1 MSTFTRLQKRLSRL
15 GIDTDYQHSIYH
27 LRRQN
32 AEAQVLLPDT
42 LPLEEKAVQQLLDF
56 ASVHLPGSDARVC
69 AARAT
74 PDFHPGTLA
83 PVGSIVATTEN
94 FVIPA
99 AIGTDINCG
108 MRLLTTGVHHT
119 DADEHKSAL
128 IQALKN
134 TLLLD
139 RRDVPV
145 TPDSFSA
152 LFDEG
157 LSAWL
162 AALPQQGLWQD
173 VDFRRL
179 SAELASI
186 AGTDAVRADSR
197 HAPEP
202 FFASR
207 EILRPS
213 SLGTV
218 GSGNHFVELQIVD
231 AVLDRHAA
239 YQAGVKEGEV
249 VIMIHTGS
257 RDVGFY
263 VGQRGIDKAR
273 TCWPAGE
280 KYPASGLFG
289 LVDEQATDYMEAMGV
304 AARYAWINRIV
315 LTELIRSSWKQ
326 VFTRDASKLVVDL
339 SHNIILPEQGMN
351 LHRKGA
357 TPAKAGEFALIP
369 GSMGDYSYLVTGKGN
384 PDWLWSCSHGAGRAE
399 RRQNMRN
406 KVDTAKQADTL
417 PWQCITLKDERLREE
432 APAAYKPVTP
442 VIDIQEQSGLIQP
455 VARLRPWLTFKA

>member
-119 DADEHKSAL
+119 DADEHKPAL

-152 LFDEG
+152 LFDDG
-157 LSAWL
+157 LPAWL
-162 AALPQQGLWQD
+162 AALPLQGLWP
-173 VDFRRL
+173 V
-179 SAELASI
+179 
-186 AGTDAVRADSR
+186 
-197 HAPEP
+197 
-202 FFASR
+202 
-207 EILRPS
+207 
-213 SLGTV
+213 
-218 GSGNHFVELQIVD
+218 
-231 AVLDRHAA
+231 
-239 YQAGVKEGEV
+239 
-249 VIMIHTGS
+249 
-257 RDVGFY
+257 
-263 VGQRGIDKAR
+263 
-273 TCWPAGE
+273 
-280 KYPASGLFG
+280 
-289 LVDEQATDYMEAMGV
+289 
-304 AARYAWINRIV
+304 
-315 LTELIRSSWKQ
+315 
-326 VFTRDASKLVVDL
+326 
-339 SHNIILPEQGMN
+339 
-351 LHRKGA
+351 
-357 TPAKAGEFALIP
+357 
-369 GSMGDYSYLVTGKGN
+369 SYTHL
-384 PDWLWSCSHGAGRAE
+384 
-399 RRQNMRN
+399 
-406 KVDTAKQADTL
+406 TL
-417 PWQCITLKDERLREE
+417 PTN
-432 APAAYKPVTP
+432 
-442 VIDIQEQSGLIQP
+442 
-455 VARLRPWLTFKA
+455 